1 MIKIALLA
9 LALILI
15 VLIAGCT
22 SSTNYEQPATG
33 KAIQSETPQPVE
45 QPKPAGQPAVK
56 TFKVGDSATNG
67 KLSIT
72 LNNVRYAQ
80 TIDEKNNEYLV
91 AKASE
96 GKKFVIIDVTLENLE
111 KDKTHPISSIMM
123 FKLADKEGYGYN
135 LDFAAFT
142 ALDKAC
148 KCDGDLLPGMKMR
161 GELPFE
167 VPENAQGLQLFFL
180 YGIGETTAVF
190 DLQ

>member
-1 MIKIALLA
+1 MIKIALA

-15 VLIAGCT
+15 IFIAGCT
-22 SSTNYEQPATG
+22 SSTNYEQPTTG
-33 KAIQSETPQPVE
+33 KAIQPTTPQTTE
-45 QPKPAGQPAVK
+45 QPKPVEQPAVK
-56 TFKVGDSATNG
+56 TFKVGETATNG
-67 KLSIT
+67 KLAIT
-72 LNNVRYAQ
+72 LNNVRYA
-80 TIDEKNNEYLV
+80 TLVDEKNNEYMI
-91 AKASE
+91 AQSPE
-96 GKKFVIIDVTLENLE
+96 GKKFVIIDVILENLE
-111 KDKTHPISSIMM
+111 KDKTHPVSSIMM
-123 FKLADKEGYGYN
+123 FKLSDKEGYGYN
-135 LDFAAFT
+135 LDFVAFT